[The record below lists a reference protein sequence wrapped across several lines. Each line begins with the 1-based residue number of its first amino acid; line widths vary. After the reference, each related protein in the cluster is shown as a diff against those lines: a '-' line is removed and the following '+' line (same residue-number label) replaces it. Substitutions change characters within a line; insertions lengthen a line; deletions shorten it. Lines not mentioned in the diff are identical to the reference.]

1 MRHAWLQHCLQIYPF
16 FFEQQ
21 PVIFVIQNAI
31 AQLYK
36 SLTKIGYNLS
46 LVTHY
51 IQLNAELYDTDYTVI
66 FIYT

>member
-1 MRHAWLQHCLQIYPF
+1 MATAPFTNYLF

-21 PVIFVIQNAI
+21 PVIFVIQNANRPVVQI
-31 AQLYK
+31 FNENW
-36 SLTKIGYNLS
+36 IHIHLS